1 MGGEAEKR
9 EEPAMFTGML
19 VALVT
24 PFKNGQVDYAAIE
37 RLVDWHVEQGTD
49 GLAPVGT
56 TGESPTVDVEEH
68 ERIIRTVVER
78 AAGRIPVIAGTG
90 ANATAE
96 AIHLTRYAKEA
107 GADGSLQVCPYYNKP
122 TQEGLY
128 RHFAAIAEAVDL
140 PMVLYNIPGRTG
152 VSLSPGTIARL
163 ARLPQVVGV
172 KEATG
177 SIDQASEILSLCDLV
192 VLSGD
197 DSLTLPLMAVG
208 AQGVISVVG
217 NLVPKDMKRL
227 TDAMLGGD
235 VATAREAHRRL
246 FPLCRAM
253 FIETNPIPVKTAMK
267 MVGLLESDEKRL
279 PMTDLSAEHAEA
291 LREAL
296 EAYGLL

>member
-1 MGGEAEKR
+1 
-9 EEPAMFTGML
+9 MFTGML

-49 GLAPVGT
+49 GLVPVGT
-56 TGESPTVDVEEH
+56 TGESPTVDIAEH
-68 ERIIRTVVER
+68 QKIVKTVVER
-78 AAGRIPVIAGTG
+78 AAGRIPVVAGTG
-90 ANATAE
+90 GNATAE
-96 AIHLTRYAKEA
+96 AIHLTRYAKDV

-152 VSLSPGTIARL
+152 VSLAPVTIARL
-163 ARLPQVVGV
+163 AELPQVVAV

-177 SIDQASEILSLCDLV
+177 SIDQASEILAQCDLV

-208 AQGVISVVG
+208 AHGVISVVG
-217 NLVPKDMKRL
+217 NLVPKDVKRL
-227 TDAMLGGD
+227 TDAMLAGD

-279 PMTDLSAEHAEA
+279 PMTDLTPEHAEA
-291 LREAL
+291 LKEAL

>member
-1 MGGEAEKR
+1 
-9 EEPAMFTGML
+9 MFTGML

-140 PMVLYNIPGRTG
+140 PMVLYNIPSRTG
-152 VSLSPGTIARL
+152 VSLTPGTIARL

-227 TDAMLGGD
+227 TDAMLTGD

>member
-1 MGGEAEKR
+1 
-9 EEPAMFTGML
+9 MFSGTL

-24 PFKNGQVDYAAIE
+24 PFRDGRVDYGRIE

-49 GLAPVGT
+49 GLVPVGT
-56 TGESPTVDVEEH
+56 TGESPTVDIAEH
-68 ERIIRTVVER
+68 QKIIQTVVER
-78 AAGRIPVIAGTG
+78 AAGRIPVVAGTG
-90 ANATAE
+90 GNATDE
-96 AIHLTRYAKEA
+96 AIHLTQYAKDV

-152 VSLSPGTIARL
+152 VSMAPATIARL
-163 ARLPQVVGV
+163 AQLPQVVAV

-177 SIDQASEILSLCDLV
+177 SLDQASEILARCDLV

-227 TDAMLGGD
+227 TDAMLAGD
-235 VATAREAHRRL
+235 VATAQEAHRRL
-246 FPLCRAM
+246 FPLCRVL

-279 PMTDLSAEHAEA
+279 PMTDLAPEHAEA
-291 LREAL
+291 LKKAL

>member
-1 MGGEAEKR
+1 
-9 EEPAMFTGML
+9 MFTGML

-24 PFKNGQVDYAAIE
+24 PFKNGQVDYEAIE

-49 GLAPVGT
+49 GLVPVGT

-68 ERIIRTVVER
+68 QKIIKTVVER
-78 AAGRIPVIAGTG
+78 AAGRLPVIAGTG
-90 ANATAE
+90 GNATAE
-96 AIHLTRYAKEA
+96 AIHLTRYAKDV

-172 KEATG
+172 KESTG
-177 SIDQASEILSLCDLV
+177 SMDQASEILAQCDLV

-217 NLVPKDMKRL
+217 NLVPKDVKRL
-227 TDAMLGGD
+227 TDAMLAGD
-235 VATAREAHRRL
+235 VATAQEAHRRL

-253 FIETNPIPVKTAMK
+253 FIETNPIPIKTAMK

-279 PMTDLSAEHAEA
+279 PMTDLAPEHAEA
-291 LREAL
+291 LKEAL
-296 EAYGLL
+296 EEYGLL